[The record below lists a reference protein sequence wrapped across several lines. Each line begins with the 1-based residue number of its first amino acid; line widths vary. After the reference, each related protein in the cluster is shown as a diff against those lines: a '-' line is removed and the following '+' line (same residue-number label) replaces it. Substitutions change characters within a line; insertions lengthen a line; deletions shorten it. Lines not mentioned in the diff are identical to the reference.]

1 MGANVNTIYAPSID
15 AGHGAGLERYSSV
28 IDDLSDDYVMADN
41 WPEYRSDSSAF
52 FKVAHNNA
60 AILVKFYIR
69 DDYFQAFERPVNS
82 AVHNDNCVEFFLRF
96 APGRP
101 YYNIEF
107 NCLGVGKVGYG
118 TSRIGRHLLPEACV
132 KQIGIWSR
140 LGTSRPVF
148 DWEILLY
155 LPLSVFRFDGIGTLN
170 GSRCEGNFYVCGDE
184 LPDPHYLVWSHI
196 ASAEP
201 DFHRPE
207 YFGDIVFCEA
217 PVL

>member
-1 MGANVNTIYAPSID
+1 MGANVKTIHVPFID
-15 AGHGAGLERYSSV
+15 AGDGASLERYSSV
-28 IDDLSDDYVMADN
+28 MDGLSDDFAMADN
-41 WPEYRSDSSAF
+41 WPEYQSGSCAF
-52 FKVAHNNA
+52 FKVAHNGA

-69 DDYFQAFERPVNS
+69 EDFFQAVERPVNS
-82 AVHNDNCVEFFLRF
+82 AVHKDNCVEFFLRF
-96 APGRP
+96 APGGP

-107 NCLGVGKVGYG
+107 NCLGVGKVAYG
-118 TSRIGRHLLPEACV
+118 TSRMERNLLPEASV
-132 KQIGIWSR
+132 KQIGTWSR

-155 LPLSVFRFDGIGTLN
+155 LPVSVFRFDGIRSLN
-170 GSRCEGNFYVCGDE
+170 GLHCQGNFYACGDE
-184 LPDPHYLVWSHI
+184 LPDPRYLVWSPV